1 MSKIIYIAEYPF
13 TILRDLSCPIVH
25 EDRWNKYWILG
36 SSFGAPFLIAFFT
49 DSIILSF
56 LLILVSYT
64 DVVFKVVPVWALLL
78 VIAVIL
84 LLCNWFF
91 TTFQEPPAKGFYLV
105 VLVLIGFASSVLWIS
120 AVAQE
125 LVSLLNAIGLML
137 HISPVILGLTILAWG
152 NSLGDMVSDI
162 SLARQGYPQMSMG
175 GVYAC
180 TDIIS
185 LLSLAPTFNLTIGMG
200 ISLLI
205 MCIKSLKKE

>member
-1 MSKIIYIAEYPF
+1 MSKIAYISEYPF

-36 SSFGAPFLIAFFT
+36 SSFGAPFLIAFFA
-49 DSIILSF
+49 DHLFIL
-56 LLILVSYT
+56 IVVSYT

-78 VIAVIL
+78 VIAVVL
-84 LLCNWFF
+84 LLCNWFL
-91 TTFQEPPAKGFYLV
+91 TSFQEPPAKGFYLV
-105 VLVLIGFASSVLWIS
+105 VLVLIGFTSSVLWIS

-162 SLARQGYPQMSMG
+162 SLARQGYAQMSMG

-180 TDIIS
+180 TGILSI
-185 LLSLAPTFNLTIGMG
+185 LSLAPTFNLTIGMG

-205 MCIKSLKKE
+205 TCIKSLKKE